1 MERFPGLKTPDLQA
15 LRAWQASPPGLMPG
29 RAFADENKAFSALK
43 ACERNS
49 EDKKKFRESYKLLN
63 RGPWDLSILFG

>member
-49 EDKKKFRESYKLLN
+49 EDKKNSEKVINF
-63 RGPWDLSILFG
+63 